1 MMRKED
7 VVMPAPEPQK
17 DGTVKV
23 GQFTFRPTHKLSQLG
38 LMTPSP
44 QNSSA
49 AATKSTL

>member
-7 VVMPAPEPQK
+7 VVMPAAEPQK

-38 LMTPSP
+38 LTLPP
-44 QNSSA
+44 QNTEVI
-49 AATKSTL
+49 ATKSSL